1 MQIIVNTAQAQAL
14 FDSKTYKCASGKGGA
29 VSAEDKVE
37 GDGATPLGQ
46 WPLRRI
52 FYRPDRITP
61 PQSVL
66 PLVPLRPIDGWCDA
80 PLDPLYNRP
89 VSLPYTSSHEK
100 LWREDHVYD
109 VIVELGHNDDPVIPY
124 RGSAVFM
131 HVAKTDYTPT
141 EGCIALALDD
151 LLDLLSRVDTDTVMD
166 IRPA

>member
-1 MQIIVNTAQAQAL
+1 MQIIVNTTQAQAL
-14 FDSKTYKCASGKGGA
+14 FGGKAYKCASGKGGA
-29 VSAEDKVE
+29 VSAEDKTE

-46 WPLRRI
+46 WRLRRI
-52 FYRPDRITP
+52 FYRPDRIAP
-61 PQSVL
+61 PKSNL
-66 PLVPLRPIDGWCDA
+66 PLVPLRPTDGWCDA

-89 VSLPYTSSHEK
+89 VSLPYPSSHEK

-151 LLDLLSRVDTDTVMD
+151 LLDLLSRVEVNTIMD